1 MSKPAKLTD
10 IEFSIIKTH
19 PQVGYDILKPVE
31 FPWPVA
37 IFVLQ
42 HHERI
47 NGSGYPSGISDEEI
61 LQEAKI
67 LAVADFVEAM
77 ASHRPYRA
85 ARGINEALN
94 EIKKNKNILYDGRIV
109 DACVRV
115 FKKKHFKFEQ
125 NIS

>member
-1 MSKPAKLTD
+1 LSKPAKLTD

-67 LAVADFVEAM
+67 LAVADVVEAM